1 MGWLCGRLGEEE
13 GDLDEMGKRGM
24 TPVWRG
30 SFPSLIETPEPDP
43 GLDTKGGTTCST
55 FQWNN

>member
-1 MGWLCGRLGEEE
+1 LGEEE